1 MSAQRALGPP
11 IMHRPLGADMLR
23 WLPSVVA
30 LAAVLE
36 MVVLRVFTRTAIHI
50 PGFSRL
56 RSVYVTISETG
67 RVAFY
72 VAAVLLIA
80 TLVLLVSYLARRGSF
95 ASLAG
100 AAGIATFLSAAV
112 IARLRDA
119 DGSFLGMATVVAV
132 LLLGPWACGGWSRR
146 SRIVRTLLV
155 TAFLVAAM
163 TSAGQPAPID
173 LSARRA
179 WLALAAE
186 MLAILGAIAAP
197 LLARTRSRS
206 ALVWG
211 AAVGVLVFATLI
223 ANPWTVKILL
233 LWNLGLAGYLPSVLY
248 ASAAGALTWTV
259 ISLFSERRM
268 TSAVGIL
275 LLFAGGIGLHS
286 TYQTGLVLAGLALLG
301 TEAHGEEAPTWDG
314 EMQPHRRD
322 THVGDIGRR
331 ARTVPATVGRALP
344 IGVLEDR
351 RSDRQS
357 HRQGSARASVNHQHP
372 SRTR

>member
-1 MSAQRALGPP
+1 MSTQRALGLPA
-11 IMHRPLGADMLR
+11 MRRPLGEDMLQ

-30 LAAVLE
+30 IAAVLE
-36 MVVLRVFTRTAIHI
+36 MVVLRMFTRTAIHI

-67 RVAFY
+67 RAAFY

-80 TLVLLVSYLARRGSF
+80 SLGLLVADLARRRSF
-95 ASLAG
+95 APLAG
-100 AAGIATFLSAAV
+100 AAGIATFLGAAA

-119 DGSFLGMATVVAV
+119 DGSFLGVATIVAV
-132 LLLGPWACGGWSRR
+132 LLLVPWVCGGSSGR
-146 SRIVRTLLV
+146 SRIMRALLV

-163 TSAGQPAPID
+163 TSAGQPMAID

-179 WLALAAE
+179 WLTLGAE
-186 MLAILGAIAAP
+186 VLAILGAIAAP

-211 AAVGVLVFATLI
+211 AAVGVVVVAAMI

-248 ASAAGALTWTV
+248 GAAAAALTYTV
-259 ISLFSERRM
+259 ISLFTERRI

-275 LLFAGGIGLHS
+275 LLFTGGIGLHS
-286 TYQTGLVLAGLALLG
+286 TYQTGLVVAGLALLG
-301 TEAHGEEAPTWDG
+301 AGARGEEAPTRESDPEQG
-314 EMQPHRRD
+314 
-322 THVGDIGRR
+322 T
-331 ARTVPATVGRALP
+331 TVRIELP
-344 IGVLEDR
+344 L
-351 RSDRQS
+351 
-357 HRQGSARASVNHQHP
+357 
-372 SRTR
+372 